1 MQTERL
7 NEMKIDQMTDA
18 ELNMYIGLLP
28 LAYKFQKEKIG
39 MVCGIETEKMRD
51 QMFNAI
57 RKVINA

>member
-1 MQTERL
+1 
-7 NEMKIDQMTDA
+7 MKIDQMTDA